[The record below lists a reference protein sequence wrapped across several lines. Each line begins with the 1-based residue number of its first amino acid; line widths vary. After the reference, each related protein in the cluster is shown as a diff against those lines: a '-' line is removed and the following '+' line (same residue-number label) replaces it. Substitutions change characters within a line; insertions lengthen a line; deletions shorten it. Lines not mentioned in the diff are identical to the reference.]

1 MVAKPENNRAQ
12 NKSLFFKEKFMS
24 EDLLKPYGAAKSF
37 VEKALDDRLEKLEDP
52 NSNTMK
58 MMITVLE
65 VCALLAGQGK
75 KISRSKLNKLTVEIR
90 EQSELTA
97 GTYNART
104 VTYIPAA
111 FSILSAS
118 LAMYATQGAFKAG
131 QNMSLLKGYEGYQT
145 MASVANQFGST
156 GGQYFS
162 GEQAHTRT
170 LSEAKTNVLRLHQEQ
185 SKESESSQGRKI
197 HDMADQIMRILQ
209 SHHETFSRHGG

>member
-1 MVAKPENNRAQ
+1 
-12 NKSLFFKEKFMS
+12 MS
-24 EDLLKPYGAAKSF
+24 KDLLNLNGATRSF
-37 VEKALDDRLEKLEDP
+37 VEKALDERLDKLEEP
-52 NSNTMK
+52 NTNIMK

-75 KISRSKLNKLTVEIR
+75 KISRSKLNKLTIEIR

-97 GTYNART
+97 STYNARA

-118 LAMYATQGAFKAG
+118 LATYATQGAFKAG
-131 QNMSLLKGYEGYQT
+131 QDMALLKGYEGYQT
-145 MASVANQFGST
+145 MASIANQFGSN

-170 LSEAKTNVLRLHQEQ
+170 LSEAKTNVLRMQQEQ